1 MVTHMNRPDFNLL
14 VTLDALLSE
23 CSVTRAARKLQLSPS
38 AMSRALER
46 LRKTTGDPLLVRAG
60 RTLVLTPRA
69 LEIKNKINDVV
80 HNAETILRPAETIDL
95 KELKRI
101 FTLRTSDGFVDNFG
115 SNLIKRIETEAP
127 HVRLHFIQK
136 LNKES
141 SHLRDGSVDLE
152 TGVVGTITSPEI
164 RVRALFRDRFIGVVR
179 YGHPLSQGQIT
190 PTRYSSGRHVFISRR
205 GLDKGIIDE
214 VLQKSGLQR
223 DIITTVSNFSAAL
236 ALTRTSDLIATVPER
251 HTGNLRDGLFSF
263 PIPLDIPPITVSMLW
278 HPRMD
283 ADPPHRWLRQCI
295 LDICNESPF

>member
-1 MVTHMNRPDFNLL
+1 
-14 VTLDALLSE
+14 
-23 CSVTRAARKLQLSPS
+23 
-38 AMSRALER
+38 MSRALER

-127 HVRLHFIQK
+127 HVRLHFVQK

-152 TGVVGTITSPEI
+152 TGVVGTITSLEI

-179 YGHPLSQGQIT
+179 DGHPLSQGQIT

>member
-101 FTLRTSDGFVDNFG
+101 FTLMRNCMH
-115 SNLIKRIETEAP
+115 LITY
-127 HVRLHFIQK
+127 LH
-136 LNKES
+136 
-141 SHLRDGSVDLE
+141 
-152 TGVVGTITSPEI
+152 
-164 RVRALFRDRFIGVVR
+164 
-179 YGHPLSQGQIT
+179 
-190 PTRYSSGRHVFISRR
+190 
-205 GLDKGIIDE
+205 
-214 VLQKSGLQR
+214 
-223 DIITTVSNFSAAL
+223 
-236 ALTRTSDLIATVPER
+236 
-251 HTGNLRDGLFSF
+251 
-263 PIPLDIPPITVSMLW
+263 
-278 HPRMD
+278 
-283 ADPPHRWLRQCI
+283 CI
-295 LDICNESPF
+295 

>member
-1 MVTHMNRPDFNLL
+1 M
-14 VTLDALLSE
+14 
-23 CSVTRAARKLQLSPS
+23 
-38 AMSRALER
+38 
-46 LRKTTGDPLLVRAG
+46 
-60 RTLVLTPRA
+60 
-69 LEIKNKINDVV
+69 
-80 HNAETILRPAETIDL
+80 
-95 KELKRI
+95 
-101 FTLRTSDGFVDNFG
+101 
-115 SNLIKRIETEAP
+115 
-127 HVRLHFIQK
+127 HFIQK

-179 YGHPLSQGQIT
+179 DGHPLSQGQIT
-190 PTRYSSGRHVFISRR
+190 PTRYSSGWHVFISRR

-263 PIPLDIPPITVSMLW
+263 PIPLDIPPITISMLW

-283 ADPPHRWLRQCI
+283 ADPAHRWLRQCI
-295 LDICNESPF
+295 LDICNGSLF